1 MHLSGP
7 QPQELG
13 PDTTGWCGQALVGP
27 NGAKLDGESFT
38 GTMRSGAGERVQ
50 PIPKPEHETNTRRTT
65 FIPLRVLL
73 IYSTTD
79 DVTRHRGRAQP
90 SPTASRLPFPGRSP
104 QRGGD
109 PRDKT
114 LDPCGGDAGT
124 GAA

>member
-1 MHLSGP
+1 MGAALHLSGP

-90 SPTASRLPFPGRSP
+90 ESHSGPAPVPREVPTAGRGPPG
-104 QRGGD
+104 QD
-109 PRDKT
+109 P
-114 LDPCGGDAGT
+114 
-124 GAA
+124 